1 MLRTLAGLLALVL
14 VGFPLLIAPSEL
26 TGALGVIAGTL
37 CAAGIGALS
46 IPLLAAGAALSL
58 VGYTLALWPSGA
70 SLHPLGAV
78 ALGLV
83 LSLLFQVVGFAA
95 HFRAA
100 AMDSDILAGQAR
112 YWVGSG
118 VGAAVVG
125 ILLTIGAGGI
135 ALRLPLPA
143 YPAAIALG
151 ALAVFLGAVRVL
163 MDAPH
168 RRQPA
173 STEEQSCARTA
184 LRNGQG

>member
-1 MLRTLAGLLALVL
+1 MIRALAGLLALVL

-26 TGALGVIAGTL
+26 TGALGVIAGAL

-58 VGYTLALWPSGA
+58 VGYALVLWPSAGPPD
-70 SLHPLGAV
+70 PLGAV
-78 ALGLV
+78 VLGVV

-95 HFRAA
+95 RFRGAA
-100 AMDSDILAGQAR
+100 VDSHVLPSQVR
-112 YWVGSG
+112 YWVSSG

-125 ILLTIGAGGI
+125 ILLSISAGGI

-143 YPAAIALG
+143 YPAAVALG
-151 ALAVFLGAVRVL
+151 ALAAFLGAVRVL

-173 STEEQSCARTA
+173 STEEQS
-184 LRNGQG
+184 